1 MDDLNDLGFHQFRP
15 LDVVNCLG
23 LWMTVT
29 TLGRELSALDT
40 MNTLGLWLTRTTL
53 GCKLRILDAM
63 KTSGMWMR

>member
-29 TLGRELSALDT
+29 TLGRELSTLDT
-40 MNTLGLWLTRTTL
+40 MNTLELWSTRTTL
-53 GCKLRILDAM
+53 DCG
-63 KTSGMWMR
+63 